1 MWKGLSMMTAAMVI
15 AITVRGTAQERKPA
29 VAVDTGRGLFL
40 LYCASCH
47 GPEGRGNGPAADE
60 FWHRPS
66 DLTQF
71 AKRNGGVFNDA
82 LIYRV
87 VDGRAVKSHGTM
99 EMPVWGDA
107 FKRRLGLDDDAVK
120 ERIEAIVRYVGSIQE
135 RAGH

>member
-1 MWKGLSMMTAAMVI
+1 MWKGLSVVTALVI
-15 AITVRGTAQERKPA
+15 ATGVLGTAQERRPG

-82 LIYRV
+82 LIHSV
-87 VDGRAVKSHGTM
+87 VDGRTVKSHGSM

-107 FKRRLGLDDDAVK
+107 FKRRLGLDDDAVTQ
-120 ERIEAIVRYVGSIQE
+120 RIDAIVRYVGSIQE

>member
-1 MWKGLSMMTAAMVI
+1 MWKGLSVTTALVI
-15 AITVRGTAQERKPA
+15 AISVLGMAQERKPA
-29 VAVDTGRGLFL
+29 EPVDTGRGLFL

-60 FWHRPS
+60 FSHRPT

-71 AKRNGGVFNDA
+71 AQRNGGVFNEA
-82 LIYRV
+82 LIHRA
-87 VDGRAVKSHGTM
+87 VDGRAVKSHGSM

-120 ERIEAIVRYVGSIQE
+120 QRIDAIVRYIGTIQE
-135 RAGH
+135 RSGH